1 MGADFVRAE
10 LQPQDVRES
19 IAHMMEVLTKQSNQ
33 KKQFVPKMKSDALKQ
48 PQNILPTKLRAP
60 LSPPRRHPE
69 GRLSRRAWSP

>member
-33 KKQFVPKMKSDALKQ
+33 KKQFVPKMKIDAMKH
-48 PQNILPTKLRAP
+48 PHNMLPTKLRAP

-69 GRLSRRAWSP
+69 GRLSR